1 MPSASPRARPASP
14 WVELTWGSVV
24 VGGGLDVVSGL
35 PHRRPRGGG
44 RSARPARPATR
55 PEQSARPRFRRV
67 PRAARAASPP
77 DRGCSATR
85 PRVPSG
91 RPLVVGGVG
100 CHALV
105 PTQELVEECAEVD
118 HRLAQVFGAGVALR
132 GTTEM
137 PCAARWC
144 STTTGWVDG
153 HVCSALLEVLG
164 DGITELA
171 HDRRDERNRPR
182 PLRAQADRRR
192 SAAPWPSA
200 RRSARAPRVPV
211 RGSRASRVGCARP
224 VRIPPRATAGRNS
237 AVGRPAPAVEA

>member
-1 MPSASPRARPASP
+1 MRCPACRIGVRGAAVEAHVLLGRRRVPSSRLGRGFDGYLARLARRPRQIAGAQRLVLAFHQVVLSWLAVWVVTRSSQPKSSSKSARKWTIDWRRSSVPASP
-14 WVELTWGSVV
+14 SV
-24 VGGGLDVVSGL
+24 
-35 PHRRPRGGG
+35 
-44 RSARPARPATR
+44 AR
-55 PEQSARPRFRRV
+55 
-67 PRAARAASPP
+67 
-77 DRGCSATR
+77 
-85 PRVPSG
+85 
-91 RPLVVGGVG
+91 
-100 CHALV
+100 
-105 PTQELVEECAEVD
+105 
-118 HRLAQVFGAGVALR
+118 
-132 GTTEM
+132 TEM

-171 HDRRDERNRPR
+171 HDLRDERNRPR